1 MVLFHF
7 GRLVSGLWEA
17 AMRARHV
24 VSLSLAAAF
33 AALSVQAARAQDHK
47 SVRDDD
53 YVRKVPLEDFKVPI
67 VPIIPPGSSLDLRP
81 GRTPDSSDRIYGS
94 TPFYRE
100 STTPSIGLS
109 IKSPFD
115 DRK

>member
-1 MVLFHF
+1 MK
-7 GRLVSGLWEA
+7 
-17 AMRARHV
+17 ARHV
-24 VSLSLAAAF
+24 VILSLAAAF
-33 AALSVQAARAQDHK
+33 AALAIQAQAQDNK

-67 VPIIPPGSSLDLRP
+67 IPIIPPGSSLDLRP
-81 GRTPDSSDRIYGS
+81 GRTPDSASRIYDS

>member
-1 MVLFHF
+1 MKA
-7 GRLVSGLWEA
+7 SY
-17 AMRARHV
+17 V
-24 VSLSLAAAF
+24 VTLASMATLAALAIH
-33 AALSVQAARAQDHK
+33 AAQAQDHK

-67 VPIIPPGSSLDLRP
+67 VPVIPPGSSLDLRP
-81 GRTPDSSDRIYGS
+81 GRTPDSSDRIYNT
-94 TPFYRE
+94 TPFARDP
-100 STTPSIGLS
+100 TTPSIGLS

>member
-1 MVLFHF
+1 VA
-7 GRLVSGLWEA
+7 LVI
-17 AMRARHV
+17 
-24 VSLSLAAAF
+24 
-33 AALSVQAARAQDHK
+33 QAQAQDSK
-47 SVRDDD
+47 NIREDD

-81 GRTPDSSDRIYGS
+81 GRTPDSADRIYNS
-94 TPFYRE
+94 TPFYRDP
-100 STTPSIGLS
+100 TTPSIGLS

>member
-1 MVLFHF
+1 MKA
-7 GRLVSGLWEA
+7 S
-17 AMRARHV
+17 HV
-24 VSLSLAAAF
+24 VTLSLAVAL
-33 AALSVQAARAQDHK
+33 AALAVQPASAQDNK
-47 SVRDDD
+47 NLREDD

-81 GRTPDSSDRIYGS
+81 GRTPDSSDRVYNS
-94 TPFYRE
+94 TPFYRDP
-100 STTPSIGLS
+100 TTPSIGLS

>member
-1 MVLFHF
+1 MVVD
-7 GRLVSGLWEA
+7 RGLGET
-17 AMRARHV
+17 AMRARNV
-24 VSLSLAAAF
+24 VTLTLAAAF
-33 AALSVQAARAQDHK
+33 AALSIQVAQAQDNK
-47 SVRDDD
+47 NIRGDD

-81 GRTPDSSDRIYGS
+81 GRTPDSSDRIYNS

>member
-1 MVLFHF
+1 MKTL
-7 GRLVSGLWEA
+7 
-17 AMRARHV
+17 HV
-24 VSLSLAAAF
+24 VTLSLAALLAVP
-33 AALSVQAARAQDHK
+33 AIQAAQAQDNK
-47 SVRDDD
+47 TVRDDN

-67 VPIIPPGSSLDLRP
+67 VPLIPPGSSLDLRP
-81 GRTPDSSDRIYGS
+81 GRTPDSADRIYDS

>member
-1 MVLFHF
+1 MKAV
-7 GRLVSGLWEA
+7 R
-17 AMRARHV
+17 V
-24 VSLSLAAAF
+24 VTLSLAAAL
-33 AALSVQAARAQDHK
+33 AALAIQAAQAQDNK
-47 SVRDDD
+47 NVREDD

-81 GRTPDSSDRIYGS
+81 GRTPDSSDRIYNS
-94 TPFYRE
+94 TPFSRDP
-100 STTPSIGLS
+100 TTPSIGLS

>member
-1 MVLFHF
+1 V
-7 GRLVSGLWEA
+7 GRLEVDVREV
-17 AMRARHV
+17 AMKARHV
-24 VSLSLAAAF
+24 VTLSLAAAF
-33 AALSVQAARAQDHK
+33 AALSIQAVQAQDNK

-81 GRTPDSSDRIYGS
+81 GRTPDSSDRIYDT
-94 TPFYRE
+94 TPFYRDP
-100 STTPSIGLS
+100 TTPSIGLS

-115 DRK
+115 NRK

>member
-1 MVLFHF
+1 
-7 GRLVSGLWEA
+7 
-17 AMRARHV
+17 MRAPHIV
-24 VSLSLAAAF
+24 TLTLAAAF
-33 AALSVQAARAQDHK
+33 AALSIQAAQAQDHK
-47 SVRDDD
+47 NIREDD

-81 GRTPDSSDRIYGS
+81 GRTPDSADRIYDS
-94 TPFYRE
+94 TPFHRD

>member
-1 MVLFHF
+1 MKA
-7 GRLVSGLWEA
+7 S
-17 AMRARHV
+17 HV
-24 VSLSLAAAF
+24 VTLSLAAF
-33 AALSVQAARAQDHK
+33 AALSVQAAQAQDNK
-47 SVRDDD
+47 GVRDDN

-81 GRTPDSSDRIYGS
+81 GRTPDSADRIYDS
-94 TPFYRE
+94 TPFSRDP
-100 STTPSIGLS
+100 TTPSIGLS

>member
-1 MVLFHF
+1 
-7 GRLVSGLWEA
+7 
-17 AMRARHV
+17 MRARQAV
-24 VSLSLAAAF
+24 TLTLAAAF
-33 AALSVQAARAQDHK
+33 AALSIQAAQAQDHK
-47 SVRDDD
+47 NIREDD

-81 GRTPDSSDRIYGS
+81 GRTPDSADRIYDS
-94 TPFYRE
+94 TPFHRD

>member
-1 MVLFHF
+1 MKA
-7 GRLVSGLWEA
+7 S
-17 AMRARHV
+17 HV
-24 VSLSLAAAF
+24 VTVSVATVLAALAI
-33 AALSVQAARAQDHK
+33 QAAQAQDNK
-47 SVRDDD
+47 NIREDD

-81 GRTPDSSDRIYGS
+81 GRTPDSSDRIYNS
-94 TPFYRE
+94 TPFYRDQ
-100 STTPSIGLS
+100 TTPSIGLS

>member
-1 MVLFHF
+1 MADLKSA
-7 GRLVSGLWEA
+7 SGEA
-17 AMRARHV
+17 AMKASHV
-24 VSLSLAAAF
+24 VTLSLAAAF
-33 AALSVQAARAQDHK
+33 VVLSIQAQAQDHK
-47 SVRDDD
+47 NIREDD

-81 GRTPDSSDRIYGS
+81 GRTPDSSDRIYDS

>member
-1 MVLFHF
+1 MKTL
-7 GRLVSGLWEA
+7 
-17 AMRARHV
+17 HV
-24 VSLSLAAAF
+24 VTLSLAAAL
-33 AALSVQAARAQDHK
+33 AAPAIQGAQAQDNK
-47 SVRDDD
+47 TVRDDT

-67 VPIIPPGSSLDLRP
+67 VPLIPPGSSLDLRP
-81 GRTPDSSDRIYGS
+81 GRTPDSADRIYDS

>member
-1 MVLFHF
+1 MKAV
-7 GRLVSGLWEA
+7 R
-17 AMRARHV
+17 V
-24 VSLSLAAAF
+24 VTLSLAAAL
-33 AALSVQAARAQDHK
+33 AVVAIQAPHAQDNK
-47 SVRDDD
+47 NVREDD

-81 GRTPDSSDRIYGS
+81 GRTPDSSDRIYDT
-94 TPFYRE
+94 TPFSRDQ
-100 STTPSIGLS
+100 TTPSIGLS